1 MKRAKSMAQAAWAR
15 PNLNLSS
22 WSCMGPRRRALS
34 AYSNSKDGESS
45 PRSSSTHTD
54 SSEAL
59 LGSPKKAINAKNMNL
74 PVSSSIEEWSSE
86 IECGNGSSS
95 DTEVDVN
102 HGDHQNVMDHGRY
115 DDQMSEVEL
124 WHQLENELYDG
135 PEVEET
141 DVVKE
146 IREEEAAIADEVE
159 QAQSSVPEIK
169 EVYRF
174 FPPGKIMH
182 IVTLRSETE
191 DENDDSPTY
200 ASSDSSELDET
211 KIGIFLTSR
220 SLYSKLRLSQRMI
233 SDHFMPVYRR
243 QIERLIKELEQEAT
257 EGHVTQEVVL

>member
-1 MKRAKSMAQAAWAR
+1 MAQAAWAR

-34 AYSNSKDGESS
+34 THSNSKDEESS
-45 PRSSSTHTD
+45 PTSSSTNID
-54 SSEAL
+54 SSDAL

-86 IECGNGSSS
+86 IDCGNESSS
-95 DTEVDVN
+95 ETEVDVD
-102 HGDHQNVMDHGRY
+102 HGDRQNVMDHDRY
-115 DDQMSEVEL
+115 EDQMSEVEL

-135 PEVEET
+135 PGVEET

-146 IREEEAAIADEVE
+146 MREEEAAIADEE
-159 QAQSSVPEIK
+159 QTQSSVPETK

-191 DENDDSPTY
+191 HDNDDSPTY
-200 ASSDSSELDET
+200 ASSDSSEVDDT